1 MPALRSLSISATY
14 GRSNDAALADFFVFV
29 VAHLMQL
36 TRLAVLAVLGD
47 GAHNA
52 GAVLRCLSACEALP
66 ALHEL
71 VLAENESLLPLLR
84 HPTLCAES
92 LSLQWNR
99 PLSELPPAVLTSL
112 TELRCSLAWFDEN
125 APTLACLT
133 RLTKLHVSAYVI
145 SLA

>member
-36 TRLAVLAVLGD
+36 TRLAVLGN
-47 GAHNA
+47 GAPNA

-71 VLAENESLLPLLR
+71 VLAENEFLLPLLR

-125 APTLACLT
+125 APTLARLT
-133 RLTKLHVSAYVI
+133 RLTKLHVPAYVI